1 MKLDTKN
8 IRVVFFGTPDF
19 AVDSL
24 TALIDAHYDV
34 VAVVTQ
40 PDKPVGRS
48 QELMSSPVKKI
59 AEAHI
64 IPVLQPTTLRV
75 HKASGKSFFDA
86 FSSLRPDIAVVVAYG
101 KIIPAEYLTVPH
113 HGFVNVHGSL
123 LPAFRGPS
131 PIHAA
136 IMAGLTETGVTI
148 MQLDQG
154 MDTGA
159 MLSQATTPID
169 EHDTTATL
177 HDTLKMLGSHLLVNT
192 LPGYIDGSVRAQ
204 IQDESLATYC
214 HIITKENGLLDL
226 AADPQDIDRKVR
238 AYTPWPGTYTIVNGK
253 RVKILEVHVDGKALV
268 IDRVQPEGKKAM
280 PYSEYLKGHS
290 PLM

>member
-1 MKLDTKN
+1 MKLNTKN

-24 TALIDAHYDV
+24 NALIEANYDV

-48 QELMSSPVKKI
+48 QEFISSPVKKI
-59 AEAHI
+59 AEAHG
-64 IPVLQPTTLRV
+64 IPVLQPTTLRLN
-75 HKASGKSFFDA
+75 KASGKSFFEA
-86 FSSLRPDIAVVVAYG
+86 FSALKPDIAVVVAYG

-136 IMAGLTETGVTI
+136 IMAGLPETGVTI

-159 MLSQATTPID
+159 MLSQASTPIG
-169 EHDTTATL
+169 ERDTTATL
-177 HDTLKMLGSHLLVNT
+177 HDTLKILGSHLLVNT
-192 LPGYIDGSVRAQ
+192 LPGYIDGSVCPQ

-253 RVKILEVHVDGKALV
+253 RVKILEVHIDGKTLV
-268 IDRVQPEGKKAM
+268 IDRVQPEGKKPMA
-280 PYSEYLKGHS
+280 YSEYLKGHL